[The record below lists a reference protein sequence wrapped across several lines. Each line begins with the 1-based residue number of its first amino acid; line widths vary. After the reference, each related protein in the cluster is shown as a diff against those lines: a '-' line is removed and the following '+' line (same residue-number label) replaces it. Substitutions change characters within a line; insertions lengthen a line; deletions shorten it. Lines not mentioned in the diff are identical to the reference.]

1 MFAKATLRRGGSD
14 AAGVKPQSEAGA
26 LSGHRPWNGE
36 MRVLAAARPLGVQV
50 FQALRRGSIVRHNGR
65 VQGAEHA
72 IDP

>member
-50 FQALRRGSIVRHNGR
+50 SGPWLVCLHQGVETRPLLAL
-65 VQGAEHA
+65 
-72 IDP
+72 